1 DEQTATTDTQ
11 NVQPQPAPATPADE
25 NLLNRLTEQADSKP
39 VITQPTKAKPEPAIS
54 DQPDKSI
61 LDELTGRPSPDKKNT
76 HPGDSAN
83 A

>member
-1 DEQTATTDTQ
+1 
-11 NVQPQPAPATPADE
+11 VSVTPADE
-25 NLLNRLTEQADSKP
+25 NLLNRLTEQIDSKP
-39 VITQPTKAKPEPAIS
+39 VTTQPTQAKPEPAIS

-61 LDELTGRPSPDKKNT
+61 LDELTGRPLPDKKNT